1 MADTYISAMMTNPG
15 TILPQIPIPTILRT
29 LQIHQNYLATSHI
42 SNKKHQHH
50 YLSDK
55 TYQMSQLHHN
65 YLIHPILPPKCIN
78 KVYMKHNH
86 NRKHTKKHKSR
97 FNHQQI
103 CYHTQKKCFK
113 WWRSHVNNE
122 TTDPKYE
129 WIQINFISK
138 SHKKKKKHF
147 MNIMKKKHM
156 EQLCLKAVKEEC
168 ELSYGSRRL
177 KFDFH

>member
-1 MADTYISAMMTNPG
+1 MTNPG
-15 TILPQIPIPTILRT
+15 PILPQIPIPTILRA
-29 LQIHQNYLATSHI
+29 LQIHQNYSRHHIYPTRNTNTITSATKPTRCHTYI
-42 SNKKHQHH
+42 TITWYIQY
-50 YLSDK
+50 YLRNASIRC
-55 TYQMSQLHHN
+55 TWN
-65 YLIHPILPPKCIN
+65 
-78 KVYMKHNH
+78 NH

-103 CYHTQKKCFK
+103 CHHTQKKCFK

-138 SHKKKKKHF
+138 SHKKKKKRF

-156 EQLCLKAVKEEC
+156 EHLCLKAVKEEC
-168 ELSYGSRRL
+168 ELSCGSRRL

>member
-29 LQIHQNYLATSHI
+29 LQIHQNYSRHHIYPTRNTNTITSATKPTRCHTYI
-42 SNKKHQHH
+42 TITWYIQY
-50 YLSDK
+50 YLRNASIRC
-55 TYQMSQLHHN
+55 TWN
-65 YLIHPILPPKCIN
+65 
-78 KVYMKHNH
+78 NH

-103 CYHTQKKCFK
+103 CHHTQKKCFK

-138 SHKKKKKHF
+138 SHKKKKKRF

-156 EQLCLKAVKEEC
+156 EHLCLKAVKEEC
-168 ELSYGSRRL
+168 ELSCGSRRL

>member
-1 MADTYISAMMTNPG
+1 MTNPG

-29 LQIHQNYLATSHI
+29 LQIHQNYSRHHIYPTRNTNTITSAT
-42 SNKKHQHH
+42 KP
-50 YLSDK
+50 
-55 TYQMSQLHHN
+55 TRCHN
-65 YLIHPILPPKCIN
+65 YITITWYIQYYLRNASIRCTWN
-78 KVYMKHNH
+78 NH

-103 CYHTQKKCFK
+103 CHHTQKKCFK

-168 ELSYGSRRL
+168 ELSCGSRRL

>member
-1 MADTYISAMMTNPG
+1 MTNPG

-29 LQIHQNYLATSHI
+29 LQIHQNYSRHHIYPTRNTNTITSATKPTRCHTYI
-42 SNKKHQHH
+42 TITWYIRY
-50 YLSDK
+50 YLRNASIRC
-55 TYQMSQLHHN
+55 TWN
-65 YLIHPILPPKCIN
+65 
-78 KVYMKHNH
+78 NH

-168 ELSYGSRRL
+168 ELSCGSRRL

>member
-29 LQIHQNYLATSHI
+29 LQIHQNYSRHHIYPTRNTNTITSATKPTRCHTYI
-42 SNKKHQHH
+42 TITWYIQY
-50 YLSDK
+50 YLRNASIRC
-55 TYQMSQLHHN
+55 TWN
-65 YLIHPILPPKCIN
+65 
-78 KVYMKHNH
+78 NH

-103 CYHTQKKCFK
+103 CHHTQKKCFK
-113 WWRSHVNNE
+113 WWGSHVNNE

-168 ELSYGSRRL
+168 ELSCGSRRL

>member
-1 MADTYISAMMTNPG
+1 MTNPR

-29 LQIHQNYLATSHI
+29 LQIHQNYLATSHV
-42 SNKKHQHH
+42 SNKEHQHH

-55 TYQMSQLHHN
+55 TYQMSHLHHN

-78 KVYMKHNH
+78 KVYMKQPQQEA
-86 NRKHTKKHKSR
+86 
-97 FNHQQI
+97 HQETQI
-103 CYHTQKKCFK
+103 EIQPPTNMPSYAKICFK
-113 WWRSHVNNE
+113 WWRSHVNND

-129 WIQINFISK
+129 WIQIKFISK

-156 EQLCLKAVKEEC
+156 EHLCLKSVKEEC
-168 ELSYGSRRL
+168 ELSCGSRRL